1 MRGITYNLVW
11 VVPERLDCGILV
23 VAVESNGK
31 LLARRT
37 EDTAIDD
44 IVTSRWARHC
54 DNLSR

>member
-1 MRGITYNLVW
+1 MRRITYNLVW

-23 VAVESNGK
+23 VAVEGNGK

-37 EDTAIDD
+37 EDTVVND

-54 DNLSR
+54 SR